1 MSTLQLVWKNISR
14 QLGSTLL
21 SIILTAFGAAILC
34 VIFISS
40 DTLEK
45 QLDNNT
51 KNIDLVVGAKGS
63 PLQLILSS
71 LYHVDNPT
79 GNISLSEAENIS
91 NNPFVELAVPLSLG
105 DNYNGHRIV
114 GTDSS
119 FLELYGME
127 VAEGTLFQS
136 DYQVTIGA
144 EVARKHRLQ
153 IGDEVHGS
161 HGLSSDGHIHD
172 EHPFKVVGILKKADN
187 IVDNLLL
194 CNLQSVWDVHGI
206 HHDDHEHTHEEHA
219 HPHEDHQHAEA
230 EEDQQHHSGE
240 EHSHSET
247 ELHDNPHEGEVFV
260 KSIGED
266 LFDDQGLEI
275 TSLLIKYRSP
285 AAIGIVPRLV
295 NQSTNL
301 QSASPAIESSRLF
314 SLLGIGMDSLALL
327 AYAIIIIAGLSVF
340 ISLYNALKIRKFDLA
355 IMRTMGAPKIKLFSL
370 LIFEGLI
377 ITLTGGIIGLLLG
390 HGVLFYIGQNTSE
403 SADFI
408 QAFTLHKQE
417 LYILLASCAIGVI
430 ASLLPAV
437 KAYNTTIATILSEK

>member
-1 MSTLQLVWKNISR
+1 MNTLELVWKNLSR

-40 DTLEK
+40 DTLER
-45 QLDNNT
+45 QLENNT

-63 PLQLILSS
+63 PLQLILSA

-79 GNISLSEAENIS
+79 GNISLSEAERLAS
-91 NNPFVELAVPLSLG
+91 NPFVEIAVPLSLG
-105 DNYNGHRIV
+105 DNYRGHRIV
-114 GTDSS
+114 GTDST
-119 FLELYGME
+119 FLSLYEMRVEHGSIFTRDFE
-127 VAEGTLFQS
+127 VI
-136 DYQVTIGA
+136 IGS
-144 EVARKHRLQ
+144 EVARKHKLK

-161 HGLSSDGHIHD
+161 HGLTDVGHVHD
-172 EHPFKVVGILKKADN
+172 EHPFKVVGILQKANN

-206 HHDDHEHTHEEHA
+206 HHHDHDEHHQSAHEHEH
-219 HPHEDHQHAEA
+219 HAEA
-230 EEDQQHHSGE
+230 DHELTEERPTDHLLEDIDGGN
-240 EHSHSET
+240 
-247 ELHDNPHEGEVFV
+247 DVYV
-260 KSIGED
+260 KNIGED
-266 LFDDQGLEI
+266 LFEDQGLEI
-275 TSLLIKYRSP
+275 TALLIKYRSP
-285 AAIGIVPRLV
+285 AAIGVVPRLV

-314 SLLGIGMDSLALL
+314 ALMGVGMDSLALL

-340 ISLYNALKIRKFDLA
+340 ISLYNALKVRKFDLA
-355 IMRTMGAPKIKLFSL
+355 IMRTMGASKIKLFSL

-390 HGVLFYIGQNTSE
+390 HAVLFYISESTSE

-408 QAFTLHKQE
+408 EAFALHKQE
-417 LYILLASCAIGVI
+417 LVILFASCVIGILAALFPAI
-430 ASLLPAV
+430 
-437 KAYNTTIATILSEK
+437 KAYNTTIASTLSEK